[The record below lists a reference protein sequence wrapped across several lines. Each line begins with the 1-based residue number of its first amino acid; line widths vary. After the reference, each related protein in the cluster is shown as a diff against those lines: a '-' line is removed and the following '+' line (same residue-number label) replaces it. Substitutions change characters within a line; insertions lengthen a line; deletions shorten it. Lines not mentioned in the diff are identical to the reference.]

1 MSCCFKRADALVL
14 APTPRLWIDS
24 FSQLQEKGFFMTDQT
39 PERTQ
44 AEVPTDISAKRARVI
59 VIGNEKGGSG
69 KSTSAIHLIV
79 SLLQRGARVASIDLD
94 VRQGSLSR
102 YIENRLNYA
111 RERELSLSQPDHYRF
126 SPDLQGDPGAGKA
139 AEVAW
144 FTEMMKDL
152 PSRYDAIVIDT
163 PGNDTTL
170 NRLGHS
176 YGDTL
181 ITPLNDS
188 FIDLDVLALIDSETM
203 EIKGP
208 SHYAQMLW
216 EQRIERQ
223 KRGLQP
229 MDWVVMRNRLSHL
242 DAHNKR
248 QMEELLVKLA
258 KRIGFRF
265 IPGFG
270 ERVIFRELYPFGL
283 TMMDL
288 RDLPGFGDL
297 SMSHIAARQ
306 EVRSLVEAI
315 LPA

>member
-1 MSCCFKRADALVL
+1 MNQEVPVKTGGEDAVGQSTKRAQ
-14 APTPRLWIDS
+14 I
-24 FSQLQEKGFFMTDQT
+24 
-39 PERTQ
+39 
-44 AEVPTDISAKRARVI
+44 I
-59 VIGNEKGGSG
+59 VVGNEKGGSG

-79 SLLQRGARVASIDLD
+79 ALLQTGRRVASIDLD

-102 YIENRLNYA
+102 YVENRRSYA
-111 RERELSLSQPDHYRF
+111 DERDLGLAQPDHFRF
-126 SPDLQGDPGAGKA
+126 SPELQTDPGQVKA

-144 FTEMMKDL
+144 FTELMKDL
-152 PSRYDAIVIDT
+152 PHHYHAIVIDT

-176 YGDTL
+176 YADTL

-188 FIDLDVLALIDSETM
+188 FIDLDVLAKIDSETM
-203 EIKGP
+203 EIKAP
-208 SHYAQMLW
+208 SHYSEMLW
-216 EQRIERQ
+216 EQRIQRQ
-223 KRGLQP
+223 KRGQVP
-229 MDWVVMRNRLSHL
+229 MDWIVMRNRLSHL
-242 DAHNKR
+242 DANNKR
-248 QMEELLVKLA
+248 QMEQLLSKLA

-306 EVRSLVEAI
+306 EVRALLDNV
-315 LPA
+315 LPG